1 MRKEAVMTDTVQKIV
16 IIDDNKD
23 YLFTMETFLKRNG
36 FDVLTIDDGRAGVD
50 LVRKEKP
57 DLVLLDVMM
66 ETLFSG
72 FEVYRQLRTDQHLKS
87 IPIIG
92 ISGMADE
99 INVKFNKDTDADYFN
114 PDEFLE
120 KPVDKDV
127 LLKKINE
134 VLEKTPS

>member
-1 MRKEAVMTDTVQKIV
+1 MNNNVQKII

-23 YLFTMETFLKRNG
+23 YLFTMKTFLNRNG
-36 FDVLTIDDGRAGVD
+36 FEVLTAEDGKVGVD
-50 LVRKEKP
+50 LVQKEKP

-66 ETLFSG
+66 ESLFSG
-72 FEVYRQLRTDQHLKS
+72 FEVYRQLRTDENLKS

-99 INVKFNKDTDADYFN
+99 IDIKYNKETDFEYFN

-120 KPVDKDV
+120 KPVDKDI
-127 LLKKINE
+127 LLKKIKD
-134 VLEKTPS
+134 VLEKKSS

>member
-1 MRKEAVMTDTVQKIV
+1 MTDKVQKII

-72 FEVYRQLRTDQHLKS
+72 FEVYRQLRTDQQLKS

-99 INVKFNKDTDADYFN
+99 INVKFNKDTDSDYFN

-127 LLKKINE
+127 LLKKVND
-134 VLEKTPS
+134 VLGKTPS